1 MTHEPTLLHYVIKL
15 GPRPITLPLTR
26 TLALS
31 SLHSKFPSKR
41 EVRVKIFSYE
51 LGHHYNYY
59 YANGVANVL
68 PYVMRSIDV
77 STLQEEGYYYF
88 HSRLKM

>member
-31 SLHSKFPSKR
+31 SLHSKVPSKR
-41 EVRVKIFSYE
+41 EVRVTIISNE
-51 LGHHYNYY
+51 MEHHY
-59 YANGVANVL
+59 
-68 PYVMRSIDV
+68 D
-77 STLQEEGYYYF
+77 
-88 HSRLKM
+88 